1 MFHTHT
7 YIYIYIYTCSAQSI
21 WITLLRTFCSAPRL
35 RSHISSY
42 LDVPGLCAER
52 ATARENYSRKASAAL
67 CWASRLWIIQ
77 QRPRLLLLSLCNL
90 LDLTRLSLRSESVT
104 VGNWNEETLAKK
116 QFVARPDVL
125 LTAGDIYVENEDQIP
140 QLEQALARD
149 SFQVFAGLQGATIL
163 DTQMSAGIS
172 CPNHLNEFRHI

>member
-1 MFHTHT
+1 M
-7 YIYIYIYTCSAQSI
+7 
-21 WITLLRTFCSAPRL
+21 
-35 RSHISSY
+35 
-42 LDVPGLCAER
+42 
-52 ATARENYSRKASAAL
+52 
-67 CWASRLWIIQ
+67 
-77 QRPRLLLLSLCNL
+77 
-90 LDLTRLSLRSESVT
+90 T